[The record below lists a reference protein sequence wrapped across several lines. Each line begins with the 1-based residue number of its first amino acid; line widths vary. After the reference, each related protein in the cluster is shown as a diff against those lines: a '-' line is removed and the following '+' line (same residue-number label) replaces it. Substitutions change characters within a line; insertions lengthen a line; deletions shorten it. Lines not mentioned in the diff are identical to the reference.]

1 MSLPENPE
9 RIKLPRAPFWEN
21 DRLFTA
27 ALLVAVALASFG
39 LGRWS
44 GGGTAEPAPAR
55 AALPERGAQAAQ
67 VPAAVTPT
75 PEPPPVAP
83 DAAAPAAGG
92 MYVGSKNSNKYHL
105 PWCAGARSISEAN
118 KVWFSSKEEAA
129 AAGYVPASNCK
140 GI

>member
-1 MSLPENPE
+1 MSLQENPE
-9 RIKLPRAPFWEN
+9 KIKVPGSSFWES
-21 DRLFTA
+21 DRLFVA
-27 ALLVAVALASFG
+27 ALLIAVALVSFG

-44 GGGTAEPAPAR
+44 AAPRPADRAPAM
-55 AALPERGAQAAQ
+55 
-67 VPAAVTPT
+67 PAAAS
-75 PEPPPVAP
+75 VA
-83 DAAAPAAGG
+83 AERELQEEEAAPAAPVEAGEPAAPAGG

-118 KVWFSSKEEAA
+118 KVWFSSKEEAE